1 MGKRN
6 KIIQIPISFF
16 EFLNINKAGAV
27 KKLKTIKFNE

>member
-16 EFLNINKAGAV
+16 EFLNTNKAGAV